1 MRIPVGY
8 RAAATAKVRE
18 TFACPRCKHFQ
29 RAEVTTV
36 GMGVSSMLW
45 GRDLARERAR
55 ANAGKSENA
64 ARVLRFATCPKCGK
78 RSGHAAY
85 IGRQLLML
93 LVVSASVLACCFV
106 APVIEHMDEDERAFC
121 HTWLAVILI
130 GFVVLVGGFT
140 GIRDWLRTDRRVR
153 WLDFERKAASG

>member
-8 RAAATAKVRE
+8 HAAATAKLRE

-29 RAEVTTV
+29 RAEITGLGAGGAFV
-36 GMGVSSMLW
+36 LW
-45 GRDLARERAR
+45 GPDLARDRAR
-55 ANAGKSENA
+55 TNASKNA
-64 ARVLRFATCPKCGK
+64 ARMLRFATCPKCGK

-85 IGRQLLML
+85 IGRHLLML
-93 LVVSASVLACCFV
+93 LVLSASVLALCFI
-106 APVIEHMDEDERAFC
+106 APVIEHMDEDERPFC
-121 HTWLAVILI
+121 HTWLPVILI
-130 GFVVLVGGFT
+130 GFILLVVCYT